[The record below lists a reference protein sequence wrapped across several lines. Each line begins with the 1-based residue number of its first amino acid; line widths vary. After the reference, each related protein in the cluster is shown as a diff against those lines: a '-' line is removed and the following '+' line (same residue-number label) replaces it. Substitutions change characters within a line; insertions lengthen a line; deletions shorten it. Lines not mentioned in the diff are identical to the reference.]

1 MLRTIVL
8 TACLIALT
16 THSAAMAGKPKSCS
30 GSNRRPANPN
40 GSVLPGTTVA
50 AVTAP
55 IAPPPTPG
63 PDGRSA
69 RVQPSSTV
77 VPPVSGSASTAPT
90 RKGKFKKVSALA
102 PGQYPSCLE
111 TLG

>member
-1 MLRTIVL
+1 MLRPIVL

-50 AVTAP
+50 AITAP

-63 PDGRSA
+63 PDGRPA
-69 RVQPSSTV
+69 RVQPPSTV
-77 VPPVSGSASTAPT
+77 VPSISGTAGTAPN
-90 RKGKFKKVSALA
+90 RKGKVKKVSALA
-102 PGQYPSCLE
+102 PGQFPSCLE
-111 TLG
+111 ALG